1 MKETTIAYI
10 ESRINHAK
18 SFPGNLEM
26 GRLFENQ
33 AFGALELFCQC
44 VYKDDPEAEQ
54 EMVNRWND
62 EWRMEFEKIMF
73 DERG

>member
-18 SFPGNLEM
+18 RFPGNLEM
-26 GRLFENQ
+26 GRLYENQ

-44 VYKDDPEAEQ
+44 VYKDDPEAEK
-54 EMVNRWND
+54 EMIKRWNN
-62 EWRMEFEKIMF
+62 EWSIEFFKAKF
-73 DERG
+73 PR